1 MHTSEQE
8 NSKRRPINLTIRAD
22 LLKEAKN
29 LKLNTSKAAEL
40 GIANAV
46 KAAREEMWLT
56 ENKKALQAHNQRIDN
71 EGTLLTPEWIDQ

>member
-22 LLKEAKN
+22 LLKEAKD
-29 LKLNTSKAAEL
+29 LKLNASKAAET

-46 KAAREEMWLT
+46 KAAREETWLA
-56 ENKKALQAHNQRIDN
+56 ENKKALQAHNKRIDN
-71 EGTLLTPEWIDQ
+71 EGTLLTPEWID

>member
-22 LLKEAKN
+22 LLKEAKD
-29 LKLNTSKAAEL
+29 LKLNASKAAEL

-46 KAAREEMWLT
+46 KAAREETWLT

-71 EGTLLTPEWIDQ
+71 EGILLTPEWID